1 MTTSENRRKALSDA
15 IDEAIRAWAQ
25 RFGNKPD
32 FEPDSEICFCTAVV
46 LGCFIARCSDEQ
58 RREYLLKEMQTSL
71 NDAVDIGR
79 ALRAADD
86 QAARE
91 TDDIGEVSRMLAIR
105 TGNRKRDLEANARL
119 ETGTRDQA
127 RGPTRVAMKNEPVQG
142 SMDDPTEVAL
152 QRCPWCLVVPTGYPD
167 DPDIIG
173 PFTSFEEAQIW
184 SRDYPEAFVRTIA
197 SPEFV
202 ILCRADEEEDKAR
215 RRPRN

>member
-46 LGCFIARCSDEQ
+46 LGSFIARCSDEQ
-58 RREYLLKEMQTSL
+58 RREYLLKDMQTSL

-79 ALRAADD
+79 ALRAAHD

-91 TDDIGEVSRMLAIR
+91 TDDIGEVSRLLAIR
-105 TGNRKRDLEANARL
+105 IGNRKRDLEANARL

-127 RGPTRVAMKNEPVQG
+127 RGRTRVAMKNEPVQG

-173 PFTSFEEAQIW
+173 PFTSFEEAIIW
-184 SRDYPEAFVRTIA
+184 SRAYPEAFVRTIA
-197 SPEFV
+197 KPRICDSV
-202 ILCRADEEEDKAR
+202 SR
-215 RRPRN
+215 RRGRRQSSETAA

>member
-1 MTTSENRRKALSDA
+1 MTTSENRRKALIDA

-32 FEPDSEICFCTAVV
+32 FEPDSEICFCTGVV
-46 LGCFIARCSDEQ
+46 LGSFIARCCDEQ

-71 NDAVDIGR
+71 NDAVDIAR
-79 ALRAADD
+79 ARRAAYD

-91 TDDIGEVSRMLAIR
+91 TDDTGEVGRMLAIR

-142 SMDDPTEVAL
+142 SMDDPTWVAL
-152 QRCPWCLVVPTGYPD
+152 QRCPWCLVVPTDCPD

-184 SRDYPEAFVRTIA
+184 SRAYPEGFVGTIQ
-197 SPEFV
+197 SLEFV

-215 RRPRN
+215 RRRRN

>member
-1 MTTSENRRKALSDA
+1 MRPSVRGPKGSATSPTSNPTARYASARQSCSVASSPGAATSRDASIYSKRCKHLSTTRSISAEPF
-15 IDEAIRAWAQ
+15 AQ
-25 RFGNKPD
+25 
-32 FEPDSEICFCTAVV
+32 
-46 LGCFIARCSDEQ
+46 Q
-58 RREYLLKEMQTSL
+58 H
-71 NDAVDIGR
+71 
-79 ALRAADD
+79 D

-127 RGPTRVAMKNEPVQG
+127 RGRTRVAMKNEPVQG
-142 SMDDPTEVAL
+142 SMDDPTWVAL

-173 PFTSFEEAQIW
+173 PFTSFEEAKIW
-184 SRDYPEAFVRTIA
+184 SRAYPEAFVRTIA

>member
-79 ALRAADD
+79 TLRAAAG
-86 QAARE
+86 QAARQ
-91 TDDIGEVSRMLAIR
+91 TDDIGEVSRLLAIR
-105 TGNRKRDLEANARL
+105 TGNRKRDLEVNARL

-127 RGPTRVAMKNEPVQG
+127 SGPTRVVMKNEPVQG

-152 QRCPWCLVVPTGYPD
+152 QRCPYCLVVPTGYPD

-184 SRDYPEAFVRTIA
+184 SRGYPKGFVGTIA
-197 SPEFV
+197 KPRICASV
-202 ILCRADEEEDKAR
+202 SR
-215 RRPRN
+215 RRGRRQSSETAA